1 MISFR
6 TPARPW
12 HFFPPARFAHDNVLH
27 LLIRSKRQNRLVLI
41 FFLHHKDM
49 NFKISRQIQ
58 VAAHYCIH
66 LKRKF
71 TRFQFDLHVSAQKN
85 KTKKHQQRWRKIK
98 KQEGDLADLAT
109 RLPFV
114 GEKVAKHEK

>member
-1 MISFR
+1 
-6 TPARPW
+6 
-12 HFFPPARFAHDNVLH
+12 
-27 LLIRSKRQNRLVLI
+27 
-41 FFLHHKDM
+41 M